1 MITNSSDAVRKTE
14 EATNPNCT
22 FAYSPIAAFN
32 LAGLLFDGFCLGGT
46 LGVRRNPSSPH
57 SKRDM
62 AGARMRRES
71 ANLRYGQLT
80 GWAAPA
86 TAGDLVTGLFHFH
99 VQIWDHDHQC
109 IGLT

>member
-1 MITNSSDAVRKTE
+1 MVSVWAERSEYV
-14 EATNPNCT
+14 ATRQVLTQNVT
-22 FAYSPIAAFN
+22 W
-32 LAGLLFDGFCLGGT
+32 
-46 LGVRRNPSSPH
+46 
-57 SKRDM
+57 